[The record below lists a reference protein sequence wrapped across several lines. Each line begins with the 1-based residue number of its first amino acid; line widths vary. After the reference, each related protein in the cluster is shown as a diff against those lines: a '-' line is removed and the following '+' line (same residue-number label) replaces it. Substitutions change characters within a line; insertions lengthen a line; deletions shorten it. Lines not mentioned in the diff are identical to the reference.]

1 MNVFI
6 NSIFGGIQLNY
17 THFFLKKKKAINY
30 AISYRRTLKIV
41 DYPLQSAYL
50 PISLDFEKLIDL

>member
-17 THFFLKKKKAINY
+17 THFFLKKKKPSIMP
-30 AISYRRTLKIV
+30 SHTEER
-41 DYPLQSAYL
+41 
-50 PISLDFEKLIDL
+50 